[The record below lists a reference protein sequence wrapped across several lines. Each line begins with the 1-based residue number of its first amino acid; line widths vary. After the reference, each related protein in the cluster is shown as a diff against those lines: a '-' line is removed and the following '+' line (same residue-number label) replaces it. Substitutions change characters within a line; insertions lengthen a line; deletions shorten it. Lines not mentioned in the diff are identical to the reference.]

1 MKLNLRIASF
11 GLLITML
18 ASQANAQTSNGG
30 QTKPVLFDG
39 VLVAGY
45 LDHGAFINCAGPG
58 VRFSKKPFAMLVGLL
73 PGLRIKKDNVAPGST
88 KNSTI
93 TPSLGVGLTA
103 AYKHLAI
110 QVPFYY
116 NAKTST
122 KDGKWNPGAGLGYK
136 F

>member
-1 MKLNLRIASF
+1 MKLNIRIASL
-11 GLLITML
+11 GLIITIL
-18 ASQANAQTSNGG
+18 GLQAGAQTSNAG

-39 VLVAGY
+39 VLVGGY

-58 VRFSKKPFAMLVGLL
+58 VKFSKKPFSVLLGLL
-73 PGLRIKKDNVAPGST
+73 PGLRIKEDRVAPGST
-88 KNSTI
+88 KNSTF
-93 TPSLGVGLTA
+93 TPSLGFGLTA

-110 QVPFYY
+110 QVPLYY

-122 KDGKWNPGAGLGYK
+122 KDGKWNPGAGVGYK